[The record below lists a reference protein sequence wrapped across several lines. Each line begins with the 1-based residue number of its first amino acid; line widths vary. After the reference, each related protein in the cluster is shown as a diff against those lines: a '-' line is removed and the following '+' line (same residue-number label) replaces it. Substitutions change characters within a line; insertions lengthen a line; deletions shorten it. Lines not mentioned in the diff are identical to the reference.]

1 MALSPKSNGKK
12 GAATSLS
19 TCTNQKY
26 CSVMENKLTHWEERR
41 YRKVQEK
48 ASAFWDHHTYGETSD
63 LPLLNAYSKLVMFLN
78 NL

>member
-1 MALSPKSNGKK
+1 
-12 GAATSLS
+12 
-19 TCTNQKY
+19 
-26 CSVMENKLTHWEERR
+26 MENKLTHWEGRR